1 MGYYQDYLLCWGS
14 LKSDEQR
21 LFVDWAD
28 LRRAYSAVTYVY
40 VDERSKT
47 PDVYKRQSFFP
58 LALNNNVYRYGY
70 MMPVHNAIDIYR
82 VIFFDVSRRKMG
94 RNYGILT
101 ALIALNTVLLPFVS
115 KYAGKKLKQ
124 KALAAAKQG

>member
-1 MGYYQDYLLCWGS
+1 MFIPSLPVGYYQDYLLCWGS

-47 PDVYKRQSFFP
+47 PISQLGFQS
-58 LALNNNVYRYGY
+58 VG
-70 MMPVHNAIDIYR
+70 
-82 VIFFDVSRRKMG
+82 S
-94 RNYGILT
+94 
-101 ALIALNTVLLPFVS
+101 
-115 KYAGKKLKQ
+115 
-124 KALAAAKQG
+124 